1 MVVKR
6 LLQLNVLVSAIVAVS
21 FIALPESSLSLYGI
35 TGDGA
40 LNTIA
45 QYFGTAHIAFVVLLW
60 LALRANDARFLRM
73 IVASFFAGDLAGSA
87 VLFVAQLRGFMNA
100 TGWALVALSLL
111 FAAGYG
117 YGLLRKLP
125 ASE

>member
-1 MVVKR
+1 MTVKR
-6 LLQLNVLVSAIVAVS
+6 LLQFNVLVSATVAVS
-21 FIALPESSLSLYGI
+21 FIALPESSLALYGI

-40 LNTIA
+40 LHTIA
-45 QYFGTAHIAFVVLLW
+45 QYFGTAHVAFVVLLW
-60 LALRANDARFLRM
+60 LALRTNDARFLRM

-87 VLFVAQLRGFMNA
+87 VLLVAQLRGFMNA

-117 YGLLRKLP
+117 HGLLRKLP